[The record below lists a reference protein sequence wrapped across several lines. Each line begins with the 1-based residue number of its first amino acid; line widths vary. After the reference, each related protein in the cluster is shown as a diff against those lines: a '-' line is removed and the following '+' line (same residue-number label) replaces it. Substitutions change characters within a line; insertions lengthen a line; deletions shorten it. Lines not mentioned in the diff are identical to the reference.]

1 MANAKKCGRCG
12 KLFEPYI
19 KAEDMRPKKESDKPS
34 YLSISLRREIFK
46 SRYYIDK
53 GNFDLCQECA
63 KSFSRWLAKPMIV
76 KNECLQVGDYLEGGD
91 ANA

>member
-1 MANAKKCGRCG
+1 MADAKKCGRCG

-34 YLSISLRREIFK
+34 YLSISLRREISK

-63 KSFSRWLAKPMIV
+63 KSFKNWLDMYNSSKSICLDNDGGD
-76 KNECLQVGDYLEGGD
+76 KNEQ
-91 ANA
+91 